1 MPTTRRQSKSATKIQ
16 ATTRGRQT
24 RRKLKTNKSSRKSS
38 PKSSP
43 RECPICLEEI
53 NKKDAS
59 KIQCS
64 NKHLYHDK
72 CIREWMEHK
81 TECPLCKEN
90 LLPDN
95 KRKIVE
101 LLQTIDMEEAE
112 KFGDAA
118 ANFLQKI
125 QATAEYKKKG
135 ISKTENNIILLTD
148 EYVKYFGALDE
159 LFSDEKEIDFLSRK
173 KDGLKFLKKL
183 VSLFKITKDELIKQ
197 ITKYPTDRLEE
208 RKIGFYNL
216 ELLDKPTRRIDAIS
230 RPPATERAQVVRFT
244 RSE

>member
-1 MPTTRRQSKSATKIQ
+1 MPTTRRQTKSATKIQ

-24 RRKLKTNKSSRKSS
+24 RRRLKSNSSRKSS

-53 NKKDAS
+53 SKKDAS
-59 KIQCS
+59 KIMCS

-72 CIREWMEHK
+72 CIKEWMEQK

-95 KRKIVE
+95 KRKIIE

-125 QATAEYKKKG
+125 QATADYKKKG

-148 EYVKYFGALDE
+148 EYIKYFAALDDLISNE
-159 LFSDEKEIDFLSRK
+159 SEIDFLSRK
-173 KDGLKFLKKL
+173 IDGVKILRRLISTFKHVKEQLKK
-183 VSLFKITKDELIKQ
+183 Q
-197 ITKYPTDRLEE
+197 ISKYPMDRLDE
-208 RKIGFYNL
+208 RKIGIYNL
-216 ELLDKPTRRIDAIS
+216 ELLEKPRRRIDAIS
-230 RPPATERAQVVRFT
+230 RPAATERAQVVRFT